1 MVEPATWGGGTANA
15 LNMFQ
20 QVLQQTGFP
29 GEAVL
34 VEMRL
39 HKFLAELC
47 KNEFRP
53 GLCAEGQ
60 G

>member
-1 MVEPATWGGGTANA
+1 MVEPQVWGSGTANA

-20 QVLQQTGFP
+20 QVLQQTGYP

-39 HKFLAELC
+39 HKFLTALC
-47 KNEFRP
+47 KYEFRP
-53 GLCAEGQ
+53 GLCTPQ
-60 G
+60 